1 MVILRRRWLPLAV
14 ALVSFLSAQQAEA
27 AGLLSLPF
35 CVGNCVQK
43 ASTCKATDT
52 KCLCRATR
60 EDDKFLPTVA
70 ACIRDECESSLS
82 LGTLLIPL
90 RTSCLLFGLPIPNS
104 AIRNGNAV
112 LKEPPSSSTT
122 TKSASASATT
132 TAKAT
137 STTAKATATSTSSS
151 TLRTTTAIPS
161 APPLTTASPVSSPT
175 TTAAAITS
183 PSTST
188 STSASPEAPAGTP
201 LTTSPLSFPSSSP
214 VVDGS
219 KGDKGDKL
227 ETDPFA
233 APEKSGA
240 RSRTGRQVPLLTSA
254 LVSSTA
260 AVLLVWG
267 WSC

>member
-1 MVILRRRWLPLAV
+1 MIILRRRWLPLAV

-43 ASTCKATDT
+43 ASTCRATDT

-122 TKSASASATT
+122 KSASASASTT

-137 STTAKATATSTSSS
+137 DTSTSSS
-151 TLRTTTAIPS
+151 TTLRTTTAIPS

-175 TTAAAITS
+175 TTTAAPAPAT
-183 PSTST
+183 TST

-201 LTTSPLSFPSSSP
+201 LTTTPLSSSSP

-219 KGDKGDKL
+219 KGDKL
-227 ETDPFA
+227 QTDPFA

-240 RSRTGRQVPLLTSA
+240 SSRTGRHVPLLTSA

-260 AVLLVWG
+260 AIMLVWG
-267 WSC
+267 WN